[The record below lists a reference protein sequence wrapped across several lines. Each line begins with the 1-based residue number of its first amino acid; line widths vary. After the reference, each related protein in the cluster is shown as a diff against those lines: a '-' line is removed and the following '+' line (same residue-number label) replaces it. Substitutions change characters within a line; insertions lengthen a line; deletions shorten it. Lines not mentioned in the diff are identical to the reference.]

1 MSSSGT
7 MSVASNCPIFDGTD
21 YPYWKNKMRMHLEAI
36 DKDLWDIVEQGIPEA
51 NLLTT
56 PDTVKKNWQ
65 LDAKARSIIGGH
77 LNKAQFNRIS
87 GLDTAK
93 EMWMRLSK
101 VNDGV
106 STQRDSRIDTLCSLF
121 NRFKRLDNEHVQQTF
136 DRLTNISNELQALG
150 ATDITDHEVVKKLL
164 RSLDDSFEILS
175 MMIQERPDFKTL
187 DVADILERLNAHEL
201 KLSEKREL
209 YGTTPKVHA
218 LKAKARKAS
227 SDEESEADS
236 DDPKALSRER
246 PPYQEVPK
254 VHEEKPPWWLLKIFI
269 KKNQ

>member
-21 YPYWKNKMRMHLEAI
+21 YPYRKNKMRMHLEAI

-51 NLLTT
+51 NLLMTT
-56 PDTVKKNWQ
+56 DTVKKNWQ

-87 GLDTAK
+87 GLDTTK
-93 EMWMRLSK
+93 KIWTRLSK
-101 VNDGV
+101 VNEGV
-106 STQRDSRIDTLCSLF
+106 SAQRDSRIDTLRSLF

-136 DRLTNISNELQALG
+136 GRLTGISNELKALG

-187 DVADILERLNAHEL
+187 DLADILERLNAHEL
-201 KLSEKREL
+201 KLSKKCEL
-209 YGTTPKVHA
+209 YGTTHKVRA
-218 LKAKARKAS
+218 LKAKSRKSS

-236 DDPKALSRER
+236 D
-246 PPYQEVPK
+246 
-254 VHEEKPPWWLLKIFI
+254 
-269 KKNQ
+269 